1 MPAKNGNGAQHTEPK
16 EEKPTLEKAL
26 SQIERVKGSYR
37 EAIRGLNE
45 LSDTLKAISKEQKG
59 TEKELQT
66 VRQTIRGLQSVKL

>member
-1 MPAKNGNGAQHTEPK
+1 MPANNGHEPK

-26 SQIERVKGSYR
+26 ADIEKMRGNYK
-37 EAIRGLNE
+37 EAIRGLDE
-45 LSDTLKAISKEQKG
+45 LTDALKAIKKEQKG